1 MISENISHRK
11 GEVELLSKYR
21 YLGLRFSLSLFVISG
36 LIDVN
41 IIIIRLNLIRDNK
54 SYANLLIFSLKI
66 PFRFIISL

>member
-1 MISENISHRK
+1 MISENISNRK
-11 GEVELLSKYR
+11 GDVVVLSKYR
-21 YLGLRFSLSLFVISG
+21 YLGLRFSLSLFVIAG

-41 IIIIRLNLIRDNK
+41 IIIKLNLIRDNK